1 MADSVSE
8 ADLSEGPDTGSKS
21 SEQKKK
27 ERIRV
32 LYSSFLRV
40 YWTYMLIFFP
50 QDNQRRS
57 RARRQEHLADL
68 EKRVAASHA
77 ACREAEL
84 QRGAFRDAQIE
95 NTRLRDLLR
104 IAGVNDATVQSYV
117 NQGISQ
123 ARSADSTHRT
133 LRPRIST
140 EHARQRSRDGRDES
154 ARTSPYPDVSAMRRL
169 HVEPDL
175 NPSRISSTS
184 LASNHSP
191 QVSQSQVLPMVPQIL
206 QGAHIQHLNIFQ
218 PASPHRD
225 DEACWGSFD
234 PPSNTSWRP

>member
-8 ADLSEGPDTGSKS
+8 ADISDGVDTGSKS

-32 LYSSFLRV
+32 LYSSSSGFTATYIIDVFLQ
-40 YWTYMLIFFP
+40 

-84 QRGAFRDAQIE
+84 QRGAFHDAQIE
-95 NTRLRDLLR
+95 NSRLRDLLR

-117 NQGISQ
+117 NQGINQ
-123 ARSADSTHRT
+123 AQSADSTHRT

-140 EHARQRSRDGRDES
+140 EHARQRSRDGGHES
-154 ARTSPYPDVSAMRRL
+154 ARTSPYPEVSAMRRL
-169 HVEPDL
+169 NFEPDS
-175 NPSRISSTS
+175 NSSSVAVAGAAHGTS
-184 LASNHSP
+184 NAPGCAHTASQYLS
-191 QVSQSQVLPMVPQIL
+191 
-206 QGAHIQHLNIFQ
+206 
-218 PASPHRD
+218 ASFTAPR
-225 DEACWGSFD
+225 
-234 PPSNTSWRP
+234 